1 MAHFWILA
9 FVIRT
14 IICAEENNLRNQRA
28 NLVPGAGGYGSSN
41 MEDNYDYILD
51 DTPPRG
57 EVERLLKD
65 YMQNQELVM
74 NLGNRYYQVIYP
86 I

>member
-1 MAHFWILA
+1 MILFKMAHFWILA

-14 IICAEENNLRNQRA
+14 IFCAEENTLRDQRA

-57 EVERLLKD
+57 KI
-65 YMQNQELVM
+65 
-74 NLGNRYYQVIYP
+74 LGYNSNFNACKKYLYFSKLYS
-86 I
+86 